1 MLTILWISPE
11 LAWDEMLKMAERKL
25 EPLLDISMYYLLKKN
40 MLLNQ
45 VLIHKKIF
53 SKNFVTIH
61 EIKSVLALNIPIY
74 LGFSILENHFF
85 LTIAEHIIRKLNQ
98 KTRS

>member
-25 EPLLDISMYYLLKKN
+25 EPLLDISMHYLLKKY

-45 VLIHKKIF
+45 VLIHKKKI
-53 SKNFVTIH
+53 SENF
-61 EIKSVLALNIPIY
+61 LL
-74 LGFSILENHFF
+74 FM
-85 LTIAEHIIRKLNQ
+85 R
-98 KTRS
+98 